1 MPIYSEK
8 RKRAP
13 VCAAIILAKSRAS
26 PYLCISILHIKQM
39 RTAKKKTTPK
49 ITRISNIVKPAGR
62 DCPISSSTVCGG
74 HHKTGSTGGINK

>member
-26 PYLCISILHIKQM
+26 PYLCIINPAHQTDENRKEKD
-39 RTAKKKTTPK
+39 RTQDYPYFQHRQARRHDAGSVADPPAK
-49 ITRISNIVKPAGR
+49 
-62 DCPISSSTVCGG
+62 VCC
-74 HHKTGSTGGINK
+74 